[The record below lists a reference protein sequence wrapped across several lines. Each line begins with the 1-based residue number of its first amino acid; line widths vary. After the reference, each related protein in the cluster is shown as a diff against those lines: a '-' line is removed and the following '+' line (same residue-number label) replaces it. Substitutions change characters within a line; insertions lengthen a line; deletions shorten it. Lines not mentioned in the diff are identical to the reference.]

1 MTLVVTLLLP
11 LAQLRLKPRQSV
23 SRVPVG
29 QDLVYAVIRLG
40 DDVGSIPRAII
51 VCVMLL
57 LLLMMIML
65 MMEDVE
71 GAMVAIMPMMTGQML
86 MLLMASDARGGAR
99 GDAGLRG

>member
-57 LLLMMIML
+57 LLMMIML

>member
-1 MTLVVTLLLP
+1 MTLVVTLLLL

-51 VCVMLL
+51 VCVML

>member
-57 LLLMMIML
+57 LLMMIML

-71 GAMVAIMPMMTGQML
+71 GAMVAIMLMMTGQML